1 MKILTKASNRSKPY
15 ILFGENMNT
24 TDVLGLLLAAVMFL
38 VTVVVVIAI
47 KVAIIIA
54 IVWVIW
60 NWIVVPT
67 LPYVTSILG
76 I

>member
-1 MKILTKASNRSKPY
+1 MKISTKASNRSKPY

-24 TDVLGLLLAAVMFL
+24 NDILELVLAAVAFL
-38 VTVVVVIAI
+38 IMAVVAIAI

-76 I
+76 M

>member
-15 ILFGENMNT
+15 ILFGENTNT
-24 TDVLGLLLAAVMFL
+24 NNILGLVLATVTFL
-38 VTVVVVIAI
+38 VTVVTLIAI
-47 KVAIIIA
+47 KIAIILAIA
-54 IVWVIW
+54 WTIW

>member
-1 MKILTKASNRSKPY
+1 
-15 ILFGENMNT
+15 MNT
-24 TDVLGLLLAAVMFL
+24 NDILELVLAAVTFL
-38 VTVVVVIAI
+38 IMAVVAIAI

-60 NWIVVPT
+60 NWVVVPT

>member
-24 TDVLGLLLAAVMFL
+24 NDILGLVLAAVTFL
-38 VTVVVVIAI
+38 IMAVVAIAI